1 MSEIPMSTI
10 NLAAGKPHG
19 RSRRGAGT
27 RQTGLNNMLFWL
39 LLSLVALVPL
49 PLASVRPFFWGM
61 AAVYLGLL
69 GAFYAI
75 SLARLGE
82 DFRSTPRFGIL
93 CAAGFGLFYLAL
105 VVQVLPIGGMFG
117 GFLVIDA
124 PGVTLRSEQISIA
137 PGMTVLTLI
146 RQLAYGLFFFL
157 MLQVLANEN
166 RRMLLL
172 DALLVVVAVYAAYG
186 MISLQSGDTILG
198 MPKWAYLGSAT
209 STFVNRNSFAT
220 FLSLGAV
227 ITAVR
232 YAGILVV
239 RSRQH
244 ADDGRIRGTASALL
258 LYALAFAMLG
268 LALLATQSRMG
279 LFAGAVGSA
288 LGFCLMLTKAQ
299 GRIRFLGLAVASA
312 LLLGGAAF
320 LIAGDQM
327 LDRVVLLANDSQI
340 RSNFYAQIIELI
352 AQRPFTGWGG
362 GSFEQAFQLVHRP
375 PVNVDFTWSLGHNT
389 YLTLWSEMGIV
400 AGSIPILIVAFLA
413 VMMIGRFLR
422 ASGGS
427 NVIAH
432 LATAL
437 GAVAVVGVHSLADF
451 SIEIPANAVLFLA
464 ILACGTSALQAVKQ
478 RT

>member
-1 MSEIPMSTI
+1 MSTI
-10 NLAAGKPHG
+10 NLAAGKPRG

-27 RQTGLNNMLFWL
+27 RQTGLNHKLFWL
-39 LLSLVALVPL
+39 LLVLVALVPL

-61 AAVYLGLL
+61 AAVYVGLL
-69 GAFYAI
+69 GAIYAV

-82 DFRSTPRFGIL
+82 DFRSTPRFGII
-93 CAAGFGLFYLAL
+93 CAAGLGVFCLAL

-117 GFLVIDA
+117 GFLVIEA
-124 PGVTLRSEQISIA
+124 PDVTLRSGQISIA

-146 RQLAYGLFFFL
+146 RQLTYGLFFFL
-157 MLQVLANEN
+157 LLQVLANEN
-166 RRMLLL
+166 RRTLLL
-172 DALLVVVAVYAAYG
+172 DALLVVVVIYAAYG
-186 MISLQSGDTILG
+186 MVSLQSGDTILG

-227 ITAVR
+227 IAAVR
-232 YAGILVV
+232 YASVLVV

-244 ADDGRIRGTASALL
+244 VDDGRVSGTVSALL

-268 LALLATQSRMG
+268 LTLLATQSRMG

-299 GRIRFLGLAVASA
+299 GRTRVLGLAVAGA
-312 LLLGGAAF
+312 LLVGGAAF
-320 LIAGDQM
+320 LIAGDRM
-327 LDRVVLLANDSQI
+327 LDRVLLLANDSQI
-340 RSNFYAQIIELI
+340 RSNFYAQIMELI
-352 AQRPFTGWGG
+352 AQRPLTGWGG

-400 AGSIPILIVAFLA
+400 VGSIPMLILAFLSA
-413 VMMIGRFLR
+413 MMIGRFLR
-422 ASGGS
+422 ANSGS
-427 NVIAH
+427 NVTAP
-432 LATAL
+432 LATGL
-437 GAVAVVGVHSLADF
+437 GAVTVVGVHALADF

-464 ILACGTSALQAVKQ
+464 ILACGTSALASPKQ
-478 RT
+478 RA